1 MAGES
6 AERAYKARALA
17 QAHPLTPV
25 ANRFRQRAVAQE
37 EIDQPMKELARW
49 AGEALLKG
57 YCLRKVEEQLAADA
71 AGVDAPAPEA
81 SMQADD
87 VDFELLGR
95 RATEVAADL
104 RGGDPTPHLL
114 GEPAITFECLDRI
127 ITSELSSRSDNY
139 RSAVDE
145 AAWRE
150 FEEYIA
156 WWAVRGYALRAAE
169 TALGAPA

>member
-1 MAGES
+1 MAGDS

-25 ANRFRQRAVAQE
+25 ARRFRERAVAQE

-57 YCLRKVEEQLAADA
+57 YCLRRVEEQLAADV
-71 AGVDAPAPEA
+71 AGTEAPVPEA
-81 SMQADD
+81 TMQADE
-87 VDFELLGR
+87 VDFDLLGR
-95 RATEVAADL
+95 QAGEIADDL
-104 RGGDPTPHLL
+104 RAGDPTRHLL
-114 GEPAITFECLDRI
+114 GEPSLTFETLDRI

-139 RSAVDE
+139 RGAVDE
-145 AAWRE
+145 AGWKD

-156 WWAVRGYALRAAE
+156 WWAVRGYALRVAE
-169 TALGAPA
+169 TAQGAAT